1 MQQTE
6 IELSKTRDR
15 AKMAD
20 GLLAMIKFANKRLDK
35 DLEAISVQTKMIN
48 DGSDEE
54 QPCYIDDNLIMRY
67 TQRIE
72 RAFAVYEKLTTTYQ
86 ISPSGRDMLLCP
98 QRTQVDS
105 LSRIEKTVGL
115 EGQLVKTYAEN
126 IRLRYAKSTW
136 FPTALNALIDEM
148 IGYGIPD
155 LGVIKT
161 PLGYDALTKQ
171 VEVCKP
177 RYDFSTLG
185 IFDTLREYMI
195 DRGHKVEEFEFMYE
209 WFTFESRLPFG
220 LDDEPL
226 TAYNTVPSIALI
238 SSKVRKILT
247 DNPDLLN
254 DFNSEMFKTN
264 IGLSIT
270 KFSLSTTTF
279 KAKYT
284 EYSSMEGSYL
294 TLTQK
299 VNGEKFIILRPSLV
313 IQYLPNPGKLVD
325 AYKN

>member
-1 MQQTE
+1 
-6 IELSKTRDR
+6 
-15 AKMAD
+15 
-20 GLLAMIKFANKRLDK
+20 
-35 DLEAISVQTKMIN
+35 
-48 DGSDEE
+48 
-54 QPCYIDDNLIMRY
+54 
-67 TQRIE
+67 
-72 RAFAVYEKLTTTYQ
+72 
-86 ISPSGRDMLLCP
+86 
-98 QRTQVDS
+98 
-105 LSRIEKTVGL
+105 
-115 EGQLVKTYAEN
+115 
-126 IRLRYAKSTW
+126 
-136 FPTALNALIDEM
+136 
-148 IGYGIPD
+148 
-155 LGVIKT
+155 
-161 PLGYDALTKQ
+161 
-171 VEVCKP
+171 
-177 RYDFSTLG
+177 
-185 IFDTLREYMI
+185 MI

-294 TLTQK
+294 TLT
-299 VNGEKFIILRPSLV
+299 
-313 IQYLPNPGKLVD
+313 
-325 AYKN
+325 